1 MRAWGQSAETGGT
14 DGGRAALQALGR
26 AGDRDAMF
34 RLAMCYRV
42 GVGGAPDDA
51 LAAAWLWAAAKGG
64 HAEAQLVL
72 GLSCY
77 EGRGVERDKR
87 QAVRWFRRAAQ
98 QRLPRAQHWLAR
110 SLLFGEGCEIDLA
123 EAYYWA
129 LAAESRGF
137 PDHEFGGEIARRLPE
152 AERERIE
159 GGLRPERSQAAVA

>member
-1 MRAWGQSAETGGT
+1 MRAWGQRAEMGET

-34 RLAMCYRV
+34 RLAMCYRL
-42 GVGGAPDDA
+42 GVGGAADDA
-51 LAAAWLWAAAKGG
+51 LAAAWLWASAKGG

-87 QAVRWFRRAAQ
+87 QAVRWFRRSAQ
-98 QRLPRAQHWLAR
+98 QGLPRAQHWLAR
-110 SLLFGEGCEIDLA
+110 SLFLGEGCEIDLP

-129 LAAESRGF
+129 LAAEAHGF
-137 PDHEFGGEIARRLPE
+137 PDHEFGGQIARHLSV

-159 GGLRPERSQAAVA
+159 RGLRPERKQAAVA